1 MRVQSHDHVTSA
13 QVGAVALEDSVGI
26 DVRSGGDGIIVC
38 RIAGDL
44 DIESLAPVKEALAEV
59 LRGNRLVV
67 LDLAQV
73 AFCDSSGLNML
84 LMARADAFATG
95 AVLRLAAVSQPVK
108 RLLEITGA
116 AAAFDVRPT
125 VQDAIAELP

>member
-1 MRVQSHDHVTSA
+1 MQSHDHVTSA
-13 QVGAVALEDSVGI
+13 RADAVALEGGVGI
-26 DVRSGGDGIIVC
+26 DVRSGGDGVVVC

-44 DIESLAPVKEALAEV
+44 DIESLAPAKKALTRV

-67 LDLAQV
+67 VDLAQV

-84 LMARADAFATG
+84 LVARADALATG
-95 AVLRLAAVSQPVK
+95 AVLRLAAVSQPVE

-125 VQDAIAELP
+125 VQAAIAELP

>member
-1 MRVQSHDHVTSA
+1 MQSHDHVTSA
-13 QVGAVALEDSVGI
+13 RAGAVELEDGVGV
-26 DVRSGGDGIIVC
+26 DLWSGGDGIAVC

-59 LRGNRLVV
+59 VRGNRLVV

-73 AFCDSSGLNML
+73 AFCDSSGLNL
-84 LMARADAFATG
+84 LLTARADALAAG
-95 AVLRLAAVSQPVK
+95 AVLRLAAVSRPVK

-125 VQDAIAELP
+125 VQAAIAELP

>member
-1 MRVQSHDHVTSA
+1 MQSHDHATSA
-13 QVGAVALEDSVGI
+13 QVGAFVLEDSVGI
-26 DVRSGGDGIIVC
+26 DTRSGGDGVVVC
-38 RIAGDL
+38 RITGDL
-44 DIESLAPVKEALAEV
+44 DIESLAPVKKALTEV

-67 LDLAQV
+67 VDLAQV

-84 LMARADAFATG
+84 LTARADALATG
-95 AVLRLAAVSQPVK
+95 AVLRLAAVSPPVE

-125 VQDAIAELP
+125 VQAAIAELT

>member
-1 MRVQSHDHVTSA
+1 MQSHDHVTSA
-13 QVGAVALEDSVGI
+13 LVGPLVLEDSASV

-44 DIESLAPVKEALAEV
+44 DIESLAPVKKDLTEM

-67 LDLAQV
+67 VDLAQV

-84 LMARADAFATG
+84 ITARADALATG
-95 AVLRLAAVSQPVK
+95 AVLRLAAVSHPVK

-116 AAAFDVRPT
+116 AAAFDIRPT
-125 VQDAIAELP
+125 VQAAIAELP

>member
-1 MRVQSHDHVTSA
+1 MQSYDHVTSA
-13 QVGAVALEDSVGI
+13 QVGAVALEDSAGA
-26 DVRSGGDGIIVC
+26 DVRSGGDGITVC
-38 RIAGDL
+38 QIAGDL
-44 DIESLAPVKEALAEV
+44 DIESLAPVKETLAEV

-84 LMARADAFATG
+84 LTARADALAAG

-125 VQDAIAELP
+125 VQAAIAELP